1 MYRDLTR
8 MAVAVLLVP
17 AVAWAQSDYPKKP
30 ITLVAGFPPGGS
42 ADAVARVTADG
53 ISKELKQSV
62 IVENKPGA
70 GSTIATEFV
79 ARATPDGYTLYL
91 GSANMF
97 GADKVLYKTIKY
109 DGYRDFTPITLLAE
123 APLIVAANKSLG
135 VNDLRE
141 LSAKAKAAPDKI
153 FYASSGN
160 GTAPHLAGV
169 YFNKIAGTRLTHV
182 PFKGGSPS
190 VQSVLAN
197 DTQIVFATPPTVLPV
212 IQSGMLQALAVTL
225 PKRSPLFPNIA
236 SADEA
241 GLPGFEHTFWFGLF
255 GPAKLPQPIVDKLF
269 SVTTKVLADATV
281 KDRLAKQGML
291 AVPSK
296 SVEDFKQKI
305 AKDGPE
311 QSRLMQES
319 GATVD

>member
-8 MAVAVLLVP
+8 LAIALLLVP
-17 AVAWAQSDYPKKP
+17 SVTWAQADYPKKP

-79 ARATPDGYTLYL
+79 ARAAPDGYTLYL

-123 APLIVAANKSLG
+123 APLIVAVNKSLG

-141 LSAKAKAAPDKI
+141 LSAKARAAPDKI

-197 DTQIVFATPPTVLPV
+197 DTQVVFATPPTVLPV

-269 SVTTKVLADATV
+269 SVTTKVLADPTV
-281 KDRLAKQGML
+281 KERLAKQGML